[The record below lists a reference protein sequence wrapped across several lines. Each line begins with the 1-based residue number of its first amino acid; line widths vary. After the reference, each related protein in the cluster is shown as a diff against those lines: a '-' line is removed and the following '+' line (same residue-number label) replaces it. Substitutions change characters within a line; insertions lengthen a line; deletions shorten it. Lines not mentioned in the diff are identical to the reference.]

1 MQPGLLTL
9 SSVEQSDPLDH
20 AHGWR
25 RKAAALLRAC
35 SAACVSMAGG
45 AAQGLCTFRTFAAAC
60 ATVSAKLATKALG
73 SMDLA
78 RLSPWLSAFS
88 AGGAPLAA
96 LTVRR
101 GSGYDRCE
109 CVPLREARQEGQK
122 L

>member
-1 MQPGLLTL
+1 
-9 SSVEQSDPLDH
+9 
-20 AHGWR
+20 
-25 RKAAALLRAC
+25 
-35 SAACVSMAGG
+35 MAEG
-45 AAQGLCTFRTFAAAC
+45 AARGLCTFRTFATAC

-101 GSGYDRCE
+101 RTGFDRWG
-109 CVPLREARQEGQK
+109 CVHLGEARQKGQ
-122 L
+122 